1 MRTREPPFRRWP
13 PRCHVISHKS
23 RHIMCLYV
31 ASSPPHKRKS
41 GLITLQI
48 VWFSCTTVQVC
59 IYSFSYL
66 YRNPCQSCV
75 CPKNYVNPYITLIDV
90 LTKAFFFISTFYY
103 FLSGRWAVY
112 IFLLPLDKRVHCSSY
127 CCAEQKNNGK
137 TNKRATSSGV
147 LWVLHF
153 WF

>member
-90 LTKAFFFISTFYY
+90 LTKAFFLFQHFIISSQVGESLY
-103 FLSGRWAVY
+103 FVVAPWQTCSL
-112 IFLLPLDKRVHCSSY
+112 FKLLLCG
-127 CCAEQKNNGK
+127 AEK
-137 TNKRATSSGV
+137 
-147 LWVLHF
+147 
-153 WF
+153 

>member
-48 VWFSCTTVQVC
+48 VWFSYATVQVS
-59 IYSFSYL
+59 IYSFS
-66 YRNPCQSCV
+66 CIETHVSHVCV
-75 CPKNYVNPYITLIDV
+75 RKIMLI
-90 LTKAFFFISTFYY
+90 LI
-103 FLSGRWAVY
+103 
-112 IFLLPLDKRVHCSSY
+112 
-127 CCAEQKNNGK
+127 
-137 TNKRATSSGV
+137 
-147 LWVLHF
+147 
-153 WF
+153 